1 MTAGDTQGP
10 LKIAVSGIPR
20 GYQFPHADGTW
31 LRESHR
37 KQILDISPRIQLV
50 EIPAGQVKETE
61 GIEVLLAEGGNR
73 THYPGELDWTD
84 YEAFFTPSLK
94 WVQICSTGFSNNIT
108 GDIADGRVTLTNAP
122 DLHTVPITES
132 VLAAMLD
139 HVKHLAQRRID
150 QRCHAWRRLDN
161 DELNGKTVLIIGLG
175 NIGKS
180 VARLCKAFEMTVI
193 GSKRT
198 IEPVENVDRVFAI
211 GALIDHLPAA
221 DYVVIAAPHTP
232 ETEGMLNEDAF
243 AVMKSTAY
251 LINVGRGQVIEESAL
266 MAALAERRIAGA
278 YLDAFHREPLNDDH
292 VLWNMDNVLI
302 VPHDSHSSPYIG
314 DRLVNIFCA
323 NLRRYVSGQRLRN
336 ICDAKKG
343 Y

>member
-1 MTAGDTQGP
+1 MTAGEIRGP

-20 GYQFPHADGTW
+20 GYQFPRADGNW
-31 LRESHR
+31 LTKSHR
-37 KQILDISPRIQLV
+37 KQIRDISPRIQLV
-50 EIPAGQVKETE
+50 EIPARQARETE

-73 THYPGELDWTD
+73 THYPGELDRKD

-94 WVQICSTGFSNNIT
+94 WVQICSTGFSSNIT
-108 GDIADGRVTLTNAP
+108 GDITSGRVTLTNAR
-122 DLHTVPITES
+122 DLHTVPIAES
-132 VLAAMLD
+132 VMAAMLD
-139 HVKHLAQRRID
+139 HVKRLAQRRID
-150 QRCHAWRRLDN
+150 QRRRAWRRLDN

-175 NIGKS
+175 NIGKR
-180 VARLCKAFEMTVI
+180 VARFCKTFEMTVI

-198 IEPVENVDRVFAI
+198 IEPVENVDRVFAS
-211 GALIDHLPAA
+211 GALVDHLPAA
-221 DYVVIAAPHTP
+221 DYIVIAAPHTP

-243 AVMKSTAY
+243 AVMKPTAY

-266 MAALAERRIAGA
+266 IAALAERRIAGA
-278 YLDAFHREPLNDDH
+278 YLDAFHREPLGDDH

-336 ICDAKKG
+336 ICDAEKG